1 MNKTFI
7 IAEAGVNH
15 NGKVSI
21 AKRLIDNAKYAGADA
36 IKFQTFI
43 PDQLTTVNAK
53 TAKYQSKKSISQQS
67 LLKKLN
73 LKFKDFI
80 VLKKYCKKKNIF
92 FLSSAFDLK
101 SLNFLLK
108 LNLKF
113 YKIPSGQIN
122 DLPYL
127 HLLAKKNKK
136 ILLSTGMSNLN
147 EITKCLKTL
156 IKYGTNKANIS
167 LLHCNS
173 AYPTPMDDVNLK
185 VLNLFKKK
193 FKTQIGLSDHSQGTL
208 APVLSIALGSKFI
221 EKHFTLSKKMIGP
234 DHKSSLD
241 PKEFKIMVQNIR
253 LAEKILGKE
262 KKVVTKSEKQNIKF
276 VRKSIVAKKVIEE
289 GEKLSNSNITT
300 KRPGHG
306 VNPMKFFKVL
316 GKKAKKK
323 FNKDEL
329 IIL

>member
-1 MNKTFI
+1 MKTII

-15 NGKVSI
+15 NGKFSI
-21 AKRLIDNAKYAGADA
+21 AKKLIDKAKYAGADA
-36 IKFQTFI
+36 IKFQTFV
-43 PDQLTTVNAK
+43 PEQLTTINVK

-67 LLKKLN
+67 LLRKLN
-73 LKFKDFI
+73 LKFEDFI
-80 VLKKYCKKKNIF
+80 KLKKYCKKKNIF
-92 FLSSAFDLK
+92 FLSSAFDLI

-136 ILLSTGMSNLN
+136 ILLSTGMSNMN
-147 EITKCLKTL
+147 EITRCIKTL
-156 IKYGTNKANIS
+156 IRYGTKKSNIS

-173 AYPTPMDDVNLK
+173 AYPTPMEDINLK
-185 VLNLFKKK
+185 TLNLFKKT
-193 FKTQIGLSDHSQGTL
+193 FKSQIGLSDHSEGTL
-208 APVLSIALGSKFI
+208 APILSIALGSKFI

-234 DHKSSLD
+234 DHRSSLD

-253 LAEKILGKE
+253 LAEKTLGKE
-262 KKVVTKSEKQNIKF
+262 EKIVTKSEKQNIKF

-289 GEKLSNSNITT
+289 GEKFSNSNITT

-306 VNPMKFFKVL
+306 INPMKFFKVL

>member
-43 PDQLTTVNAK
+43 PDQLTTVNVK

>member
-21 AKRLIDNAKYAGADA
+21 AKRLVDKAKYAGADA

-43 PDQLTTVNAK
+43 PEQLTTVNVK

-73 LKFKDFI
+73 LKFNDFI
-80 VLKKYCKKKNIF
+80 ELKKYCKKKNIF
-92 FLSSAFDLK
+92 FLSSAFDLE

-127 HLLAKKNKK
+127 YLLAKKNKK

-173 AYPTPMDDVNLK
+173 AYPTPMDDINLK

-193 FKTQIGLSDHSQGTL
+193 FKTQIGLSDHSLGTL
-208 APVLSIALGSKFI
+208 APVLSIALGAKFI

-253 LAEKILGKE
+253 FAEKILGKE
-262 KKVVTKSEKQNIKF
+262 EKIVTKSEKQNIKF
-276 VRKSIVAKKVIEE
+276 VRKSIVAKKIIEE

-316 GKKAKKK
+316 GKKATKK